1 MKTKESIYETYSR
14 TVCSNCKN
22 KEQCNEELRIK
33 LNNTIKCERYEK
45 ENETEGFK
53 DKIKISIKARKNKPI
68 MKGIEK

>member
-33 LNNTIKCERYEK
+33 LDNTIKCERYERIDK
-45 ENETEGFK
+45 NEK
-53 DKIKISIKARKNKPI
+53 MD
-68 MKGIEK
+68 